1 MSIKNLRSEKR
12 QPKLSPHTRLA
23 LSVIGRAVEDIKN
36 YDASRHRSAARFL
49 NGSETFYFWANV
61 LEQDSNWLLRGL
73 HTRLREDSP
82 QAFRR
87 LSRYAGPQGSGM
99 PGSWDFDDAVMTAAH
114 PATRAVPSHETVAA
128 KPASD
133 RVLPHDSTIP

>member
-36 YDASRHRSAARFL
+36 YDATRHRSAARFL

-61 LEQDSNWLLRGL
+61 LEQDSKWLLRGL

-82 QAFRR
+82 QAFQR
-87 LSRYAGPQGSGM
+87 LSRYAGPQDGM
-99 PGSWDFDDAVMTAAH
+99 TGGWDFGDTVVTAAR
-114 PATRAVPSHETVAA
+114 PTTRAVPSHETVAA
-128 KPASD
+128 KPAS
-133 RVLPHDSTIP
+133 